1 MSGHSVLVVAIV
13 FGILDHQTSVIG
25 NLKPLHASDQLS
37 PAHTGREREGG
48 REREREREREGGR
61 EGERERGREREGGR
75 VVSVKGGEWLT
86 YDFPENMGPRMSC
99 GEEVTLI
106 ETHQYTNVAKQYSE
120 GEVEGERQ

>member
-37 PAHTGREREGG
+37 PAHTERERGREEG
-48 REREREREREGGR
+48 REREREREGG
-61 EGERERGREREGGR
+61 GGR

-106 ETHQYTNVAKQYSE
+106 ETHQYTKLIFRV
-120 GEVEGERQ
+120 GFRGRG